1 MIETMSFLYFLFLA
15 KKKKKNGAGNIVR
28 WPRGHWHGLAHGRL
42 GSRQRWLSAMKDVAF
57 LRQVRRV
64 AVKERTYFCRKEIRT
79 CFFRLL
85 KKVIYKKKAPLASGH
100 CVVSVTPLLFF
111 FFIAKHR
118 IMMAWQRKGTKNND
132 QGSCDN
138 LRNRMMRTTGKY

>member
-15 KKKKKNGAGNIVR
+15 KKKKNGAGNSSVVA
-28 WPRGHWHGLAHGRL
+28 RGRWHGLAHGRL

-64 AVKERTYFCRKEIRT
+64 TVKERTYFSRKEIRT

-85 KKVIYKKKAPLASGH
+85 KKVIYIKKSSSGVRVLCGFRH
-100 CVVSVTPLLFF
+100 PSAVFLFYSKTPY
-111 FFIAKHR
+111 HDG
-118 IMMAWQRKGTKNND
+118 MAEKGNQK
-132 QGSCDN
+132 
-138 LRNRMMRTTGKY
+138 